1 MLECF
6 SASNGKQ
13 ISTRCKET
21 YSKTQSFRVEKC
33 TKKRMVDDVMTSDQN
48 CGTISSSETKNEHF
62 QDAPASELPEID
74 QDSPCVSQV
83 TESLKRIDI

>member
-1 MLECF
+1 MLKCF
-6 SASNGKQ
+6 SASHGKH
-13 ISTRCKET
+13 ISTTCKEA
-21 YSKTQSFRVEKC
+21 YSKTQPFQVEKC
-33 TKKRMVDDVMTSDQN
+33 TKKRMIDDVTTSDRN
-48 CGTISSSETKNEHF
+48 CGTISSPETKNEHF